1 MKKLISLLLSAVL
14 AASMAAPALAANE
27 RTFSDVKKGSW
38 YYDSVMAMT
47 RVGLFKGRTYETDD
61 RLATF
66 EPLGAMTRAEFIK
79 VLVIYLYGG
88 GVPGTMGSYWYSS
101 YEEEARR
108 SGLLTGTDFA
118 DTLNVPCT
126 REEMAYMLI
135 NAIKILGEGIGAVDS
150 DYIPDYFDIS
160 PEYREAVRQTVYLG
174 IITGTDDAHTFSPKA
189 TMTRAEAATVIY
201 RIVDPSVRAFGGSRF
216 KFGVREDMTGL
227 GAGAFISDAALA
239 SFEDERPT
247 LNKSDSLENA
257 RNKLSGYVFGVY
269 GCRFSEYGI
278 AQLHPM
284 GGQIAQLL
292 KGDDGRWGLRVF
304 GWRNGY
310 EDSESFNSPL
320 NTALEAM
327 RYLSGDKQLA
337 SALWRVLDYMY
348 IFGSDA
354 TTPALIEMFGFT
366 VSNETETSIDLS
378 MNGQT
383 VHWTWGTGMGNYF
396 YFD

>member
-27 RTFSDVKKGSW
+27 RAFSDVKKGSW

-47 RVGLFKGRTYETDD
+47 RVGLFKGKTYETDD

-66 EPLGAMTRAEFIK
+66 DPMGAMTRAEFIK
-79 VLVIYLYGG
+79 VLTTYLCGC
-88 GVPGTMGSYWYSS
+88 VPGVAEPYWYST
-101 YEEEARR
+101 YEAEARR
-108 SGLLTGTDFA
+108 QGLISDADFT
-118 DTLNVPCT
+118 DTLDAPCT
-126 REEMAYMLI
+126 REEMAYLLI
-135 NAIKILGEGIGAVDS
+135 NTVKTFCESVGAVDGG
-150 DYIPDYFDIS
+150 YIPDYDSIS
-160 PEYREAVRQTVYLG
+160 PSYREAVRQTVYLG
-174 IITGTDDAHTFSPKA
+174 LITGKDDAHTFAPKA
-189 TMTRAEAATVIY
+189 TMTRAEAATVVSRLVEPTIWAVGVSGLRSAAKESY
-201 RIVDPSVRAFGGSRF
+201 WAGEAGSY
-216 KFGVREDMTGL
+216 V
-227 GAGAFISDAALA
+227 SDESLA
-239 SFEDERPT
+239 SAEIRPRPT
-247 LNKSDSLENA
+247 LDRSDSLENA
-257 RNKLSGYVFGVY
+257 RNKLSGFVFDTY
-269 GCRFSEYGI
+269 GYRFSEYGI
-278 AQLHPM
+278 AHLHFM
-284 GGQIAQLL
+284 SGEVAQIL
-292 KGDDGRWGLRVF
+292 KSDDGQWGLRVF
-304 GWRNGY
+304 GWRDNYDTHNGI
-310 EDSESFNSPL
+310 NSQL

-354 TTPALIEMFGFT
+354 TTPALIETFGFT